1 MGHRLDDR
9 PGQSILATGAQGVG
23 YLLKDR
29 VADVAEFMAALEQV
43 AQGRT
48 VLDPEV
54 VSQLMGA
61 SRRDQSLTALSPRER
76 EVLGLMAQGRSNA
89 AIASSLFLSA
99 GAVEKNVTS
108 IFERLGLPQDSADNR
123 RVLAVLRY
131 LGV

>member
-1 MGHRLDDR
+1 MPPTFTDEGLRAAVALRAAHPDLGVLVFSQHVETRYASDL
-9 PGQSILATGAQGVG
+9 LASGAQGVG

-54 VSQLMGA
+54 VNQLMGA

-76 EVLGLMAQGRSNA
+76 EVLELMAQGRSNA

-99 GAVEKNVTS
+99 GAV
-108 IFERLGLPQDSADNR
+108 
-123 RVLAVLRY
+123 
-131 LGV
+131 